1 MRGTFLV
8 SGDEPGEKC
17 AGEDYRG
24 IELAGPTR
32 YAPAMSDKSPYRWIY
47 HLSRRDDWD
56 LAKIAGS
63 YRGSREDTADGFLH
77 FSTAEQV
84 VGSAA
89 KHRSGESGLVLL
101 EVDSIALGEALRWE
115 PARGGELFPHLYGPL
130 PTSAVAAECDLPLD
144 KDGLHI
150 FPAMKAE

>member
-1 MRGTFLV
+1 MQL
-8 SGDEPGEKC
+8 GEKS

-32 YAPAMSDKSPYRWIY
+32 YAPAMPDNSTCRWIY
-47 HLSRRDDWD
+47 HLSRRADWD
-56 LAKIAGS
+56 LAKTAGS
-63 YRGSREDTADGFLH
+63 YRGSYEDTADGFLH
-77 FSTAEQV
+77 FSTAGQV

-101 EVDSIALGEALRWE
+101 EVDSVALGEALRWE

-130 PTSAVAAECDLPLD
+130 PASAVAAEFDLPLN
-144 KDGLHI
+144 KDGLHV
-150 FPAMKAE
+150 FPAMKME

>member
-1 MRGTFLV
+1 MSGAVSV
-8 SGDEPGEKC
+8 SGYEPEDER
-17 AGEDYRG
+17 ADEDEGG
-24 IELAGPTR
+24 IELARMTG
-32 YAPAMSDKSPYRWIY
+32 YDPAMRDTSPCRWIY
-47 HLSRRDDWD
+47 HLSRRADWD
-56 LAKIAGS
+56 RAKTTGS

-101 EVDSIALGEALRWE
+101 EVDSLALGAALKWE
-115 PARGGELFPHLYGPL
+115 PARGGEMFPHLYGPL
-130 PTSAVAAECDLPLD
+130 PTSAVAAEFDVPLG
-144 KDGLHI
+144 KDGVHI